1 VNHRL
6 ISGTET
12 VFDIKVSKTG
22 VNQYI
27 RVHNLKKLTF
37 SSTTVLEFSIRRG
50 NKFGIRL
57 LEAMHEKLKA

>member
-6 ISGTET
+6 TSGTEK
-12 VFDIKVSKTG
+12 VFNIRVSKTG

-37 SSTTVLEFSIRRG
+37 SSTTVPEFSIRHG
-50 NKFGIRL
+50 NKFGRRL
-57 LEAMHEKLKA
+57 LVAMHEKLKA